1 MIKKIFSGYRPGKPG
16 LEKVLGSLESEVM
29 EVIWFKE
36 AEVSVRDVYETLA
49 LKREIAYTTVMTIM
63 GRLAEKKL
71 LKKRKE
77 GNAFLF
83 MPAISK
89 GEFTAQMID
98 NIVDDLLSDF
108 SDAALASFISRVGE
122 KDRKS
127 IEKLEKMLNTAKE
140 QTGNGDVG

>member
-29 EVIWFKE
+29 EVIWSKG
-36 AEVSVRDVYETLA
+36 AEVSVRDVYEALV

-63 GRLAEKKL
+63 VRLAEKKL

-83 MPAISK
+83 TPAIAK
-89 GEFTAQMID
+89 DEFTTQMVD
-98 NIVDDLLSDF
+98 NVVDDLLADF
-108 SDAALASFISRVGE
+108 SDAALASFINRVGN
-122 KDRKS
+122 KDRES
-127 IEKLEKMLNTAKE
+127 IEKLEKMLKTAREEKD
-140 QTGNGDVG
+140 GDLG